1 MPSNLGNVA
10 LKKVRRRRKKL
21 NGKAEQQNTNQEDI
35 EQDLVPEISQLKKRL
50 DKNEFLISEKNRD
63 TQLK

>member
-21 NGKAEQQNTNQEDI
+21 NGKGEQQNTNQEDI